1 MPRIA
6 GLRKE
11 TEVGEL
17 KLAYHFHLLSQ
28 KLHVLFFLK
37 GGVGKQ
43 QDEKENVEDNINQKQ
58 ARFSHKHYW
67 MP

>member
-28 KLHVLFFLK
+28 KLHVFIFLK

-43 QDEKENVEDNINQKQ
+43 QDEKENVEDNIN
-58 ARFSHKHYW
+58 
-67 MP
+67 